1 MPRSFSTWGGRR
13 PDPKL
18 FSVPSDSTP
27 TYGNAVDNGGRE
39 SLDVDLQTLV
49 DQLLGGNEGEEL
61 PEHQQQN
68 RQPPVDAAT
77 VDAAVAS
84 AMPLALAPAPA
95 GAADMDLARDSCGLS
110 SMPAGLAAPGIGG
123 CGGAIG
129 GVGGALCPS
138 TKLAPALGQLTLRN
152 QALCGMAAAAVSIL
166 VKSMPKQR

>member
-61 PEHQQQN
+61 PEH
-68 RQPPVDAAT
+68 
-77 VDAAVAS
+77 
-84 AMPLALAPAPA
+84 
-95 GAADMDLARDSCGLS
+95 
-110 SMPAGLAAPGIGG
+110 
-123 CGGAIG
+123 
-129 GVGGALCPS
+129 
-138 TKLAPALGQLTLRN
+138 
-152 QALCGMAAAAVSIL
+152 
-166 VKSMPKQR
+166 